1 MTKIYIQPNPVLTLQ
16 TIKRLNNARIQN
28 IEAIKSIRRSKE
40 AEYKLVAIYK
50 SSSETINIPNDGEY
64 VWKPLQ
70 STYARNV

>member
-40 AEYKLVAIYK
+40 AEDKHVAIYK
-50 SSSETINIPNDGEY
+50 SSSGTINIPNDGEY
-64 VWKPLQ
+64 VWKPLE
-70 STYARNV
+70 STYVRNV